1 MAAKN
6 RSIRGKPN
14 SGNSINGK
22 NKKTTGSDSATIRD
36 SKSSGSTTATAT
48 ALTNGNGNGSD
59 SATMV
64 IEQEELHQHQHH
76 EKTTTTKHKKQRKR
90 LRNSRSITFII
101 GTILGLTL
109 ALYFGAKH
117 HPSTAE
123 LDLDTLLN
131 FSGLNEVL
139 DDWRDTIGLPSGIQ
153 SMLSDFQATFM
164 NNRSSNGRDSRSLT
178 ESFKVGEYVRNEF
191 SLQAKHPIVMVPGV
205 ISTGIESWSLHG
217 PNGPNGGA
225 SENCPSKPHFRKRL
239 WGSTYM
245 LRTMILDKACWL
257 KHIMLDPETGL
268 DPPGV
273 KLRAAQGFE
282 AADFFIV
289 GYWLWSKILENLAV
303 IGYEPNTMS
312 TASYDW
318 RLSYLDLERRD
329 RYFTKLKQTVEDL
342 FERTGQKSCLVGH
355 SMGSQVVYYFMKWVE
370 ATGEGYGNGG
380 ADWVNTYVDSFV
392 DISGSILGAPKA
404 VPALLS
410 GEMKDTVQLNALAV
424 YGLEKFFSR
433 RERLDMLRSFGGIAS
448 MLPKG
453 GDLIW
458 SGEFEDQLSIKD
470 NQNKTHSHRDFL
482 RFKDNN
488 GEYSNTTFSM
498 AESLEFLLDQSPGS
512 FQRRTAE
519 HYSYGV
525 SQSEDQLVANNNDHT
540 KWSNPLE
547 AALPN
552 APDLKVY
559 CFYGYGNPTERSYIY
574 EKDRDPL
581 QSKINFTISRDPT
594 SESVFLTDGDGTLPL
609 LTHAMCHKWKTSQ
622 ALNPGNA
629 QVKIVELKHEPDRFD
644 IRGGAQTA
652 EHVDVLG
659 SAKLNELILKVV
671 SGRDE
676 LVEERI
682 ETGLEQWVQEK
693 VWLGFE

>member
-1 MAAKN
+1 MAGTAKN
-6 RSIRGKPN
+6 RTTRGNRSKKPKG
-14 SGNSINGK
+14 SSSTG
-22 NKKTTGSDSATIRD
+22 TTNTTDNDSSL
-36 SKSSGSTTATAT
+36 SKPTNEHTDDDKHSSQTAP
-48 ALTNGNGNGSD
+48 
-59 SATMV
+59 
-64 IEQEELHQHQHH
+64 
-76 EKTTTTKHKKQRKR
+76 KKQRKAFR
-90 LRNSRSITFII
+90 DSRSMTFII
-101 GTILGLTL
+101 GAILGLLL

-139 DDWRDTIGLPSGIQ
+139 DDWKDTLALPSGIQ
-153 SMLSDFQATFM
+153 SILNDFTA
-164 NNRSSNGRDSRSLT
+164 SLTAKEAKGKDGIST
-178 ESFKVGEYVRNEF
+178 ESFKVGEFMKSEYQLT
-191 SLQAKHPIVMVPGV
+191 SKHPIVMVPGV
-205 ISTGIESWSLHG
+205 ISTGIESWSLTG
-217 PNGPNGGA
+217 PTPQ
-225 SENCPSKPHFRKRL
+225 CPSKPHFRKRL

-245 LRTMILDKACWL
+245 LRTMVLDKACWL

-268 DPPGV
+268 DPEGV
-273 KLRAAQGFE
+273 KMRAAQGFE
-282 AADFFIV
+282 AADFFMI

-329 RYFTKLKQTVEDL
+329 GYFTKLKKSIEDSYQ
-342 FERTGQKSCLVGH
+342 RTGEKSVLVGH
-355 SMGSQVVYYFMKWVE
+355 SMGSQVVYYFMKWAE
-370 ATGEGYGNGG
+370 AEGADYGNGG
-380 ADWVNTYVDSFV
+380 ANWVNTYIDSFV

-433 RERLDMLRSFGGIAS
+433 RERLDMLRSFGGVAS

-453 GDLIW
+453 GDFIW
-458 SGEFEDQLSIKD
+458 GGADYPSFEDHIGNQTSGHSHKAFVQFADSGE
-470 NQNKTHSHRDFL
+470 
-482 RFKDNN
+482 N
-488 GEYSNTTFSM
+488 GEYSNKSYTL
-498 AESLEFLLDQSPGS
+498 AESLDLLLDESPEY
-512 FQRRTAE
+512 FQRRTKE

-525 SQSEDQLVANNNDHT
+525 ATTAQELITNNQDHT

-552 APDLKVY
+552 APDLKIY

-574 EKDRDPL
+574 EKDKDPN
-581 QSKINFTISRDPT
+581 QSRINITISTDT
-594 SESVFLTDGDGTLPL
+594 KSESVFLTDGDGTLPL

-622 ALNPGNA
+622 HLNPGSSE
-629 QVKIVELKHEPDRFD
+629 VKIVELKHEPDRFD

-652 EHVDVLG
+652 EHVDILG
-659 SAKLNELILKVV
+659 SAKLNELILKVA
-671 SGRDE
+671 SGRGD
-676 LVEERI
+676 LIEEKLD
-682 ETGLEQWVQEK
+682 TGLNDWVQER
-693 VWLGFE
+693 VWLDFEEKNLL